1 MGAIILFLTLAL
13 WVCAFLVVRFR
24 NRPEELSH
32 RLPLLRKYRDP
43 AFRPL
48 FRSSSDVLWF
58 AFWPFA
64 LGVIL
69 FVVVLV
75 QGWPAA

>member
-1 MGAIILFLTLAL
+1 MFTVEAEMSAIILLLILAL

-24 NRPEELSH
+24 NRPEELSQ

-43 AFRPL
+43 VFRPL
-48 FRSSSDVLWF
+48 FRTSSDVLWF

-64 LGVIL
+64 RHNV
-69 FVVVLV
+69 
-75 QGWPAA
+75 